1 MKETNKND
9 FKFLPFGE
17 TEEGL
22 LNYLNS
28 KLKSSTVKRY
38 LYDINKFINSFS
50 SALRNPQNATYNDV
64 LSYLK
69 TLQASTMNGRSVTR
83 NLMAIKQ
90 YYNYLLSINKITIHP
105 CKDLYLRNGKH
116 KSLPVL
122 NLLNEQELEEL
133 LKKRKDRY
141 QEQIT
146 RNKLIVSFLI
156 YQGLTPG
163 ELLNVSWEYVNLEK
177 GSVYIGS
184 GAKSNARELSLKAIQ
199 IHLLYQFSKGE
210 IPTKGK
216 LLTIDYD
223 TIKVVLRHYKKQGW
237 AKHITAGIIRSS
249 VITNWLKSGLDL
261 RTVQYMAGHR
271 YVSATERYE
280 QSKLEELKNSIDKFH
295 PLG

>member
-1 MKETNKND
+1 MSLKD
-9 FKFLPFGE
+9 
-17 TEEGL
+17 
-22 LNYLNS
+22 YLNTT
-28 KLKSSTVKRY
+28 LQPATVNRY
-38 LYDINKFINSFS
+38 LYDINKFINYFS
-50 SALRNPQNATYNDV
+50 LAQNTSKQLTYNDV

-69 TLQASTMNGRSVTR
+69 TLQESKMNGRSVTR

-90 YYNYLLSINKITIHP
+90 YFNYLLSINEIQIHP

-141 QEQIT
+141 AHQVT

-163 ELLNVSWEYVNLEK
+163 ELIKVDWYNINLEK
-177 GSVYIGS
+177 ANVYIGS
-184 GAKSNARELSLKAIQ
+184 GSKSNGRELTLKAVQ
-199 IHLLYQFSKGE
+199 VHLLYQITKGE
-210 IPTKGK
+210 IPKKGK
-216 LLTIDYD
+216 LFNINYD

-237 AKHITAGIIRSS
+237 PKQITVSLIRSS

-261 RTVQYMAGHR
+261 RTVQYLAGHK
-271 YVSATERYE
+271 YISATERYE
-280 QSKLEELKNSIDKFH
+280 QTQLEELKNSIDKFH
-295 PLG
+295 PL